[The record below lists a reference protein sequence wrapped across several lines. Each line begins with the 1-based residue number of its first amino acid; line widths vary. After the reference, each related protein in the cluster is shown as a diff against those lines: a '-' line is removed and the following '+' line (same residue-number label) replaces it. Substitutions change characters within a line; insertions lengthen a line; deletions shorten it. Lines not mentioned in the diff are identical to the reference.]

1 SWHTVFLTVDRKG
14 GRGVDTEYEAGLKRQ
29 VERYRMAGHDLE
41 VDEPRHVS
49 LEVALSVCVR
59 ADYFRAH
66 VQEALVRALGGGWG
80 PDGQPALFH
89 PDRFTFGQ
97 AVYLSDIY
105 AAAHAVEGVE

>member
-1 SWHTVFLTVDRKG
+1 
-14 GRGVDTEYEAGLKRQ
+14 
-29 VERYRMAGHDLE
+29 
-41 VDEPRHVS
+41 
-49 LEVALSVCVR
+49 
-59 ADYFRAH
+59 RAH

-105 AAAHAVEGVE
+105 AAAHAVEGVESVTVRTFQRLHEPDPRPIEEGVLTMGRLEIARLENNPNFPERGLMVLDVEGGK